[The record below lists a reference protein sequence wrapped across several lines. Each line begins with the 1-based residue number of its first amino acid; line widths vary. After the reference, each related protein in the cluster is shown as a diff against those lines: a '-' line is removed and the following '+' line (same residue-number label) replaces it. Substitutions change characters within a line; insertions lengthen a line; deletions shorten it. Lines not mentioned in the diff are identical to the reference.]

1 MKTKFTLDHLFLY
14 HYNEMNLMDSLAIE
28 HLIEIDE
35 TFREESSKIVTM
47 MELLDTEKTKPST
60 SSIKMILD
68 YDKTSSG
75 EMAY

>member
-35 TFREESSKIVTM
+35 TFREESSKILEM